1 MGYRTYSTG
10 VQRWEDL
17 QVKIWKGGLETVNEA
32 FIGVECI
39 VSTEVI
45 EHLQPHILPAFAP
58 MLLGVYH
65 PRFLLITTPSYTYNA
80 RFTAPTSPPSARK
93 GFPDPTKRTD
103 RIFRHHDHKFE
114 WTYDEFVKWCNEA
127 AETWGYEVKVSSVG
141 RAVEVDPWG
150 REEELGGASCVAE
163 FRRIDGGE
171 DEREHRGRAII
182 SSLNLAAPLDDG
194 SPPNHSHSLLA
205 THTHPSH
212 PSSQHPLP
220 LPTIAQRAKSKMEEY
235 REAFMRMEE
244 LWFER
249 DVSIACGGWIE
260 MLVRAIE
267 ECPDLVLKKE
277 GDEVGGRTR
286 RSNWVVELV
295 GAADIVPRDLWAGA
309 GGNRSLDFVPQDWTP
324 GEGPHELPDET
335 SDEFDYEGESTGA
348 DDADVSWGESEEE
361 EGEPGWGRQVIGG
374 ACWVIGARMVSSL
387 VQV

>member
-1 MGYRTYSTG
+1 
-10 VQRWEDL
+10 
-17 QVKIWKGGLETVNEA
+17 
-32 FIGVECI
+32 
-39 VSTEVI
+39 
-45 EHLQPHILPAFAP
+45 

-65 PRFLLITTPSYTYNA
+65 PLFLLITTPSYTYNA
-80 RFTAPTSPPSARK
+80 RFTAPTAPPSARK

-103 RIFRHHDHKFE
+103 RIFRHSDHKFE
-114 WTYDEFVKWCNEA
+114 WTYDEFVQWCTKA

-150 REEELGGASCVAE
+150 REDELGGASCVAE
-163 FRRIDGGE
+163 FRRIDDGKQSGE
-171 DEREHRGRAII
+171 EREQRGRAII
-182 SSLNLAAPLDDG
+182 SSLNLALG
-194 SPPNHSHSLLA
+194 ESPTHALLA

-277 GDEVGGRTR
+277 DEGVIR

-295 GAADIVPRDLWAGA
+295 GADIVPRDLWADGK
-309 GGNRSLDFVPQDWTP
+309 RSLDDCVPGDWTP
-324 GEGPHELPDET
+324 GEGPHELPGGS
-335 SDEFDYEGESTGA
+335 SDEFDNEGESTGA
-348 DDADVSWGESEEE
+348 DGDVSWGESEGE
-361 EGEPGWGRQVIGG
+361 EGEPGWGSGWGGQLGWGKFKLKRGEGEGEEGEEGDVRDWGSVLGDWGSDGEQHSASVIPLS
-374 ACWVIGARMVSSL
+374 ASSSTAGWDGDDDGSDSDTTS
-387 VQV
+387 

>member
-1 MGYRTYSTG
+1 
-10 VQRWEDL
+10 
-17 QVKIWKGGLETVNEA
+17 
-32 FIGVECI
+32 
-39 VSTEVI
+39 
-45 EHLQPHILPAFAP
+45 

-65 PRFLLITTPSYTYNA
+65 PLFLLITTPSYTYNA
-80 RFTAPTSPPSARK
+80 RFTAPTAPPSARK

-103 RIFRHHDHKFE
+103 RIFRHSDHKFE
-114 WTYDEFVKWCNEA
+114 WTHDEFLQWCNEA

-150 REEELGGASCVAE
+150 REDELGGATSVAE
-163 FRRIDGGE
+163 FRRIDGSGGE
-171 DEREHRGRAII
+171 EREREHRGRAII
-182 SSLNLAAPLDDG
+182 SSLKLDLG
-194 SPPNHSHSLLA
+194 SPPNHALLA
-205 THTHPSH
+205 THPHPAH

-277 GDEVGGRTR
+277 DEGQTR

-295 GAADIVPRDLWAGA
+295 GADIVSRDLWAGE
-309 GGNRSLDFVPQDWTP
+309 NRSLDCVVPRDWTP
-324 GEGPHELPDET
+324 GEGPHELPGGS
-335 SDEFDYEGESTGA
+335 SDEFDDEGESAGV
-348 DDADVSWGESEEE
+348 DGDVSWGESEGEGEEPGWGGQLGWSKFKLKRGEGEE
-361 EGEPGWGRQVIGG
+361 EGEEGDVRDWGSVLGDWGSDGEQHSVGAIPLSASSSTAGWDGDDDG
-374 ACWVIGARMVSSL
+374 SDSDTTS
-387 VQV
+387 